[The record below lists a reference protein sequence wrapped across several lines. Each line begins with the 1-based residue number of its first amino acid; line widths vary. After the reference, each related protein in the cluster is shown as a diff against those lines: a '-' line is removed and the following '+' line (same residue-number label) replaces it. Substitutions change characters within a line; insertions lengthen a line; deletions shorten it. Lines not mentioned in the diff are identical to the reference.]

1 MKQESQDPLESS
13 FLTPNAR
20 WYARPADNKNHKKN
34 KTGPCRRW
42 GHSTAI
48 ADNRLFIYGGTGY
61 TTNTRY
67 WESIYQLD
75 LENWDW
81 TKLEPVNKAPNSRDS
96 HSCIVH
102 NNKLYIF
109 GGSGGSDSKND
120 MYEYDLAASTWKRL
134 DVKGDVP
141 SPREGH
147 AACLFDEKYMVI
159 YGGWNGEE
167 TFNNC
172 YLFDIPQKTWILVE
186 RMLGQGP
193 TPRES
198 QSCCM
203 VRRDMY
209 FFGGQGNNIM
219 KDGESLDNFYND
231 LYRLKIRFD
240 DDRRLHASATWEL
253 VEPKGVKPSKRS
265 SHSSCA
271 YKDRYVFIVGGEGYP
286 PNIDEEKQP
295 VEYRRVKMD
304 ENGEE
309 YPCFPKND
317 VWTYDVE
324 INQWFRVKV
333 KNEADFIPR
342 FAHSNVI
349 YKECLV
355 VFGGLHDYHNSTND
369 IHVLCLNGEN
379 PFQPKPGKF
388 SQYLGEEGMK
398 DEEEN
403 TYQSPSENNSQL
415 QSEAEYREK
424 ETPKLI
430 APPVSVSVSLRPEN
444 AIVVNPQPKYE
455 KTIDELPIVERPIL
469 STSFL
474 YSLSYTISWPL
485 AAFGLLVDNAVIAGA
500 KNLSINY
507 LTRQRKRNIKDIID
521 DNKNKSSNMS
531 YIVIEDNGT
540 GWSPEDFTKIMSS
553 YDTDITAA
561 EVQETQ
567 AILANANAAANNNNA
582 IQTEKPEEEKTNM
595 SIETEGAQLP
605 TGQKSQVNEYG
616 FNFKVGGVR
625 LGRNIVFVSRN
636 GDEISLGFLTADRRF
651 NPNLHRHHTFYYS
664 WKRSTG
670 EYLTRRAEKNRSI
683 IRNALAGVFTPEEL
697 ANGIE
702 KFGNRIVIFDL
713 SSVAGSNA
721 NHEKK
726 EDLELLL
733 VKKEQPAPVNDIMV
747 RSLDRSLKPFYNDP
761 SSSLVELSLRTYLSH
776 LFLNPGA
783 NGLNIALNGTPVEL
797 KNVKEATEA
806 RIDQSSSVRINEPNS
821 FEGLVN
827 KNKQGENKAEGP
839 VRVGEM
845 LGQGPLGQGVLIYYK
860 NRLIRRLENSKMGNL
875 DFLSSSFNSYLE
887 SRQHSA
893 SQPLFERG
901 GYIELK
907 DDFKPNVFK
916 TEMENLFYSN
926 YLFHRVMT
934 QIHEPK
940 SLNAKRPAVKE
951 HLEEEVVEKRVKPE
965 PEPAVIAPASTQQI
979 VPEPE
984 VQTQP
989 EPQPQPEVQA
999 QPEPQ
1004 PEIQPEPQPEVQ
1016 VQPEAQPQPESQ
1028 PEAQPSV
1035 TETQQQQQPE
1045 GQPQAQTE

>member
-13 FLTPNAR
+13 FVTPNAC

-42 GHSTAI
+42 GHSTAV

-75 LENWDW
+75 MENWDW
-81 TKLEPVNKAPNSRDS
+81 TKLESVNKAPNSRDS
-96 HSCIVH
+96 HSCIVYQ
-102 NNKLYIF
+102 NKLYLF
-109 GGSGGSDSKND
+109 GGSGGNDSKND
-120 MYEYDLAASTWKRL
+120 MFEYDLAASTWKRIEAR
-134 DVKGDVP
+134 GDAP

-172 YLFDIPQKTWILVE
+172 YLFDIPQRTWILVE
-186 RMLGQGP
+186 RMIGTGP

-240 DDRRLHASATWEL
+240 DDRKLHASATWEL
-253 VEPKGVKPSKRS
+253 VEPQGIKPSKRS

-286 PNIDEEKQP
+286 PNINEDKQP

-349 YKECLV
+349 YKDCLV

-379 PFQPKPGKF
+379 PFQPKNPGKF
-388 SQYLGEEGMK
+388 AQYLGEEGMK

-403 TYQSPSENNSQL
+403 TYQSPSEKDSQL

-424 ETPKLI
+424 ETPKI
-430 APPVSVSVSLRPEN
+430 AAPPIVSLRPEN
-444 AIVVNPQPKYE
+444 VIVVNPQPKYE
-455 KTIDELPIVERPIL
+455 KTIDELPIVARPIL

-485 AAFGLLVDNAVIAGA
+485 AAFGLLLDNAVIAGA

-507 LTRQRKRNIKDIID
+507 LSKQRKRNIKDIID
-521 DNKNKSSNMS
+521 DNKNKPSNMS
-531 YIVIEDNGT
+531 YIVIEDNGN
-540 GWSPEDFTKIMSS
+540 GWSPEEFTKIMSS
-553 YDTDITAA
+553 YDTDVTAT
-561 EVQETQ
+561 EVQEEEIVAKEAHVEPQ
-567 AILANANAAANNNNA
+567 AQDGPDGM
-582 IQTEKPEEEKTNM
+582 QTEKPQDVP
-595 SIETEGAQLP
+595 SS
-605 TGQKSQVNEYG
+605 QKNQVNEYG
-616 FNFKVGGVR
+616 FNFKVAGVR
-625 LGRNIVFVSRN
+625 LGRNIVIVSRN
-636 GDEISLGFLTADRRF
+636 GDEISLGFLTADKRF

-702 KFGNRIVIFDL
+702 KVGTRIVIFDL
-713 SSVAGSNA
+713 STVAGSNA
-721 NHEKK
+721 SHEKK
-726 EDLELLL
+726 EDLELLS
-733 VKKEQPAPVNDIMV
+733 VKKDQPAVNDIMI
-747 RSLDRSLKPFYNDP
+747 RSLDRSLKPLYNDP
-761 SSSLVELSLRTYLSH
+761 SSSLVELSLKTYLSH
-776 LFLNPGA
+776 FFLNPA
-783 NGLNIALNGTPVEL
+783 ENGLSVSLNGAPLEFV
-797 KNVKEATEA
+797 NVKEATESKF
-806 RIDQSSSVRINEPNS
+806 DQSNSVRVNEVNS
-821 FEGLVN
+821 FEGLIN
-827 KNKQGENKAEGP
+827 QNQNQGEGKGP
-839 VRVGEM
+839 IKVSEL
-845 LGQGPLGQGVLIYYK
+845 LGHGPLGQGILVYYK
-860 NRLIRRLENSKMGNL
+860 NRLIRRLETSKMGNL
-875 DFLSSSFNSYLE
+875 DFLSSCFNNYLE
-887 SRQHSA
+887 SREHSGNQ
-893 SQPLFERG
+893 SLFKRG

-907 DDFKPNVFK
+907 DEFKPNIFK
-916 TEMENLFYSN
+916 TELESLFYSN
-926 YLFHRVMT
+926 YLYHKVMT

-940 SLNAKRPAVKE
+940 SLNAKRPAVE
-951 HLEEEVVEKRVKPE
+951 ENLEEEIVEKKIKSDPQVPVEVQPQVVQAEAE
-965 PEPAVIAPASTQQI
+965 PQVQQPQIEEEVPAPKNSEPA
-979 VPEPE
+979 E
-984 VQTQP
+984 
-989 EPQPQPEVQA
+989 
-999 QPEPQ
+999 
-1004 PEIQPEPQPEVQ
+1004 
-1016 VQPEAQPQPESQ
+1016 
-1028 PEAQPSV
+1028 
-1035 TETQQQQQPE
+1035 
-1045 GQPQAQTE
+1045 

>member
-13 FLTPNAR
+13 FVTPNAR

-42 GHSTAI
+42 GHSTAV

-75 LENWDW
+75 MENWDW
-81 TKLEPVNKAPNSRDS
+81 TKLESVNKAPNSRDS
-96 HSCIVH
+96 HSCIVY

-109 GGSGGSDSKND
+109 GGSGGNDSKND
-120 MYEYDLAASTWKRL
+120 MFEYDLAASTWKR
-134 DVKGDVP
+134 VEARGDAP

-172 YLFDIPQKTWILVE
+172 YLFDIPQRTWILVE
-186 RMLGQGP
+186 RMVGTGP

-231 LYRLKIRFD
+231 LYRLRIRFD
-240 DDRRLHASATWEL
+240 DDRKLHASATWEL
-253 VEPKGVKPSKRS
+253 IEPQGIKPSKRS

-286 PNIDEEKQP
+286 PNIDEDKQP

-349 YKECLV
+349 YKDCLV

-379 PFQPKPGKF
+379 PFQPKNPGKF
-388 SQYLGEEGMK
+388 ASYLGEEGMK

-403 TYQSPSENNSQL
+403 TYQSPSEKDSQL

-424 ETPKLI
+424 ETPKI
-430 APPVSVSVSLRPEN
+430 APPVVSLRPEN

-455 KTIDELPIVERPIL
+455 KTIDELPIVARPIL

-485 AAFGLLVDNAVIAGA
+485 AAFGLLLDNAVITGA
-500 KNLSINY
+500 KNFSINY
-507 LTRQRKRNIKDIID
+507 LSKQRKRNIKDIID
-521 DNKNKSSNMS
+521 DNKNKPSNMS

-553 YDTDITAA
+553 YDTDVTAA
-561 EVQETQ
+561 EVQEEEI
-567 AILANANAAANNNNA
+567 AKEANAAEPQAQA
-582 IQTEKPEEEKTNM
+582 DGPDAMQTEKPQEEAKTSEDNLKK
-595 SIETEGAQLP
+595 SVP
-605 TGQKSQVNEYG
+605 SDQKSQVNEYG
-616 FNFKVGGVR
+616 FNFKVAGIR
-625 LGRNIVFVSRN
+625 LGRNIVIVSRN
-636 GDEISLGFLTADRRF
+636 GDEISLGFLSADKRF

-664 WKRSTG
+664 WRRSTG

-702 KFGNRIVIFDL
+702 KIGTRIVIFDL
-713 SSVAGSNA
+713 STVAGSNA

-726 EDLELLL
+726 EDLELLS
-733 VKKEQPAPVNDIMV
+733 VKKEQPVAVNDIMI
-747 RSLDRSLKPFYNDP
+747 RSLDRSLRPFYNDP
-761 SSSLVELSLRTYLSH
+761 SSSLVELSLRTYLAH
-776 LFLNPGA
+776 FFLNPA
-783 NGLNIALNGTPVEL
+783 ENGLNVTLNGNPLEFV
-797 KNVKEATEA
+797 NVKEAVESKF
-806 RIDQSSSVRINEPNS
+806 DQSSSVRVNEANS
-821 FEGLVN
+821 FEGLIIN
-827 KNKQGENKAEGP
+827 KNGNQGGEKGPIKVSELIGHGNKLS
-839 VRVGEM
+839 V
-845 LGQGPLGQGVLIYYK
+845 
-860 NRLIRRLENSKMGNL
+860 
-875 DFLSSSFNSYLE
+875 FLLTCLRTIGTRYFGL
-887 SRQHSA
+887 
-893 SQPLFERG
+893 L
-901 GYIELK
+901 
-907 DDFKPNVFK
+907 
-916 TEMENLFYSN
+916 
-926 YLFHRVMT
+926 
-934 QIHEPK
+934 
-940 SLNAKRPAVKE
+940 
-951 HLEEEVVEKRVKPE
+951 
-965 PEPAVIAPASTQQI
+965 
-979 VPEPE
+979 
-984 VQTQP
+984 
-989 EPQPQPEVQA
+989 
-999 QPEPQ
+999 
-1004 PEIQPEPQPEVQ
+1004 
-1016 VQPEAQPQPESQ
+1016 
-1028 PEAQPSV
+1028 
-1035 TETQQQQQPE
+1035 
-1045 GQPQAQTE
+1045 